1 MRLMMYIF
9 DLNGIEI
16 LVKIGFYV
24 IFFTFFYLGKFLYVL
39 KRPVIATQPFKI
51 NCLAIETEDFK
62 R

>member
-24 IFFTFFYLGKFLYVL
+24 IFFTFFYLRKFLHVL
-39 KRPVIATQPFKI
+39 KCPVIATQPFEI
-51 NCLAIETEDFK
+51 NCFTIATEGFK
-62 R
+62 